1 MKHPFRPVAFW
12 QSALMTLPDSSFF
25 DLLRSILGSVKTPY
39 NKQNL
44 IEELSR
50 FITRP
55 EIQETMAAY
64 IDNNDR
70 KIIAAIALLSEPVP
84 GELESF
90 FTGEYSYTELQSMLL
105 NLEERL
111 IIYRFKDNNVQ
122 RIALNPRLE
131 NILAPHAA
139 NTGILFPALTINET
153 AASEG
158 GSEDGSKD
166 KPKDRNENSPAGGS
180 ESAAGTADISSGT
193 LNGRTLAALFAYL
206 VNSDMQIRDEGNG
219 KGLTFAFRKK
229 ATEQGKALFPGLDL
243 NAAIGGLLTLGIL
256 VRGEGEDRSSA
267 SITPDEARIAGFKA
281 LSDQERSEY
290 LAGSIALFLH
300 RGDIPPSYQYRNLL
314 RNTVSLIH
322 SLCSIAKDGS
332 ILPEAT
338 MIKLAELFRR
348 QEEGNWSSAEAIPP
362 ASVLLQSL
370 VMVGVFSVVTIGG
383 VNCYKPVNP
392 SLPSNSSKAKNPS
405 IAMDSGFSCVLYPEI
420 DFADALDLAAFSTVE
435 ETGTTVRFSLS
446 RDSAV
451 GGFNRGYTAEF
462 LWELLDRLSGGRT
475 PEALKWNL
483 DDWAKRWQEVSLNQG
498 VILTLSGERSYLA
511 KTEPLASMIKQ
522 CLAPG
527 VFLLNASVEDAAGA
541 LRDAGVDII
550 ARPEVKKK
558 ALSSYF
564 SPLGKSEAIPLPE
577 KSLDE
582 PSAEHANIVEQIKER
597 FRLALEKMKLTK
609 QEQEE
614 LESRIERR
622 VVVSET
628 QLKDIS
634 LRYEK
639 LEARSLDYVGKT
651 GIVRQ
656 AISTGSILELSCLTG
671 EKILGVPE
679 TLDKKGTDMIITIR
693 PREGGEPIKL
703 PLGKISLVRRI
714 KQSIFGA

>member
-1 MKHPFRPVAFW
+1 
-12 QSALMTLPDSSFF
+12 MTLPDSAFF

-50 FITRP
+50 FIARP

-90 FTGEYSYTELQSMLL
+90 FTGEYSYTELQGMLL

-111 IIYRFKDNNVQ
+111 IIYRFRDNNVL

-139 NTGILFPALTINET
+139 NTGILFPALTLNEAERT
-153 AASEG
+153 ESAPSSG
-158 GSEDGSKD
+158 L
-166 KPKDRNENSPAGGS
+166 
-180 ESAAGTADISSGT
+180 ESAADTEGASHDAPVTSGAW
-193 LNGRTLAALFAYL
+193 NGRTLAALVAYL
-206 VNSDMQIRDEGNG
+206 LNSDMQVREDGAG

-229 ATEQGKALFPGLDL
+229 ATEQGKTLFPGMDI
-243 NAAIGGLLTLGIL
+243 NAAIGGLLTLGLLI
-256 VRGEGEDRSSA
+256 REGDDRLST
-267 SITPDEARIAGFKA
+267 SIAPDEAKIAGFKA
-281 LSDQERSEY
+281 LPDQERSEY
-290 LAGSIALFLH
+290 MAGGVALFLH
-300 RGDIPPSYQYRNLL
+300 RGDLPPPFQYRNLL
-314 RNTVSLIH
+314 KNTVSLIH
-322 SLCSIAKDGS
+322 ALCSIAKDGS
-332 ILPEAT
+332 VLPEAT

-348 QEEGNWSSAEAIPP
+348 QEEANWISADAIPP
-362 ASVLLQSL
+362 ASVLLRSL
-370 VMVGVFSVVTIGG
+370 VMVGVFSTTTIDGIA
-383 VNCYKPVNP
+383 CYKPVNSP
-392 SLPSNSSKAKNPS
+392 TNSDSSTGSHPP

-420 DFADALDLAAFSTVE
+420 SFADALDLAAFSTVE
-435 ETGTTVRFSLS
+435 ETGTTVRFTLS

-451 GGFNRGYTAEF
+451 GGFNRGYTAKF
-462 LWELLDRLSGGRT
+462 LWELLYRLSGGRT
-475 PEALKWNL
+475 PDALKWNL
-483 DDWAKRWQEVSLNQG
+483 DDWEKRWQEVSLNHG
-498 VILTLSGERSYLA
+498 VILTLSGERGYLA
-511 KTEPLASMIKQ
+511 RTEPLASMVKQ
-522 CLAPG
+522 ILAPG
-527 VFLLNASVEDAAGA
+527 VFLLSASVEEAASA

-558 ALSSYF
+558 TSALLF
-564 SPLGKSEAIPLPE
+564 APLGKPEAIPLPE

-582 PSAEHANIVEQIKER
+582 PAEETANSVEQLKEK
-597 FRLALEKMKLTK
+597 FRHALEKMKLTK

-656 AISTGSILELSCLTG
+656 AISTGSILELNCLTG
-671 EKILGVPE
+671 EKILGIPE
-679 TLDKKGTDMIITIR
+679 SLDKKGTDMIITIR
-693 PREGGEPIKL
+693 PREGGEPVKL
-703 PLGKISLVRRI
+703 ALGKVSLVRRI
-714 KQSIFGA
+714 KQSIFGV

>member
-1 MKHPFRPVAFW
+1 MI
-12 QSALMTLPDSSFF
+12 LPDNAFF

-50 FITRP
+50 FIARP

-111 IIYRFKDNNVQ
+111 IIYRFRDNNNL

-139 NTGILFPALTINET
+139 NTGILFPALPINDAEIS
-153 AASEG
+153 APSSASG
-158 GSEDGSKD
+158 
-166 KPKDRNENSPAGGS
+166 A
-180 ESAAGTADISSGT
+180 ESAVHDAQVTSGT

-206 VNSDMQIRDEGNG
+206 LNSDVQVKDDGSG
-219 KGLTFAFRKK
+219 KGMAFVFRKR
-229 ATEQGKALFPGLDL
+229 AVEQGKTLFPGMDI
-243 NAAIGGLLTLGIL
+243 NAAIGGLIILGLLI
-256 VRGEGEDRSSA
+256 RDGEDRSSA
-267 SITPDEARIAGFKA
+267 SIAPDEAKIAEFKT

-290 LAGSIALFLH
+290 LAGGISLFLH
-300 RGDIPPSYQYRNLL
+300 RGDIPSSFQYRNLL
-314 RNTVSLIH
+314 KNTVCLIH
-322 SLCSIAKDGS
+322 ALCSIAKEGNDFS
-332 ILPEAT
+332 EAT

-348 QEEGNWSSAEAIPP
+348 QEEANWSSADAVPP
-362 ASVLLQSL
+362 AVVLLQSL
-370 VMVGVFSVVTIGG
+370 VMVGVFAVTTIGG
-383 VNCYKPVNP
+383 VICYKPVNSPIP
-392 SLPSNSSKAKNPS
+392 SDSSTAKDHPP

-420 DFADALDLAAFSTVE
+420 SFAEALDLAAFSTVE
-435 ETGTTVRFSLS
+435 ETGTTVRFTLS

-462 LWELLDRLSGGRT
+462 LWELLSRLSGGRT
-475 PEALKWNL
+475 PDALKWNL
-483 DDWAKRWQEVSLNQG
+483 DDWEKRWQEVSLNQG
-498 VILTLSGERSYLA
+498 VILTLGGERGYLA
-511 KTEPLASMIKQ
+511 GTEPLASMIKQ
-522 CLAPG
+522 SLAPG
-527 VFLLNASVEDAAGA
+527 VFLLSASVEEAAAA

-550 ARPEVKKK
+550 ARPEIKKK
-558 ALSSYF
+558 SSALF
-564 SPLGKSEAIPLPE
+564 FTPLRKPETISLPE
-577 KSLDE
+577 RSLDA
-582 PSAEHANIVEQIKER
+582 PPAETATAVEQLKER
-597 FRLALEKMKLTK
+597 FRLTLAKMKLTK

-622 VVVSET
+622 VVVNET
-628 QLKDIS
+628 QLKDVS

-656 AISTGSILELSCLTG
+656 AISTGSLLELSCLNG
-671 EKILGVPE
+671 EKILGIPE
-679 TLDKKGTDMIITIR
+679 NLDKKGNEMIITIR
-693 PREGGEPIKL
+693 HREGGEPIKL
-703 PLGKISLVRRI
+703 ALGKISLVRRI
-714 KQSIFGA
+714 KQSIFGV

>member
-12 QSALMTLPDSSFF
+12 QSALMTLPDSAFF

-50 FITRP
+50 FIARP

-139 NTGILFPALTINET
+139 NTGILFPALTVNE
-153 AASEG
+153 AAG
-158 GSEDGSKD
+158 A
-166 KPKDRNENSPAGGS
+166 PKDGTES
-180 ESAAGTADISSGT
+180 ETEGAAAQDPQITSGT

-206 VNSDMQIRDEGNG
+206 INSDMQVRDEGNG

-256 VRGEGEDRSSA
+256 VREGEDRSSA
-267 SITPDEARIAGFKA
+267 SIAPDEARIAGFKA

-300 RGDIPPSYQYRNLL
+300 RGDIPPAYQYRSLL
-314 RNTVSLIH
+314 RNTVGLVH

-332 ILPEAT
+332 VLPEAT

-348 QEEGNWSSAEAIPP
+348 QEEANWSSSDAIPP
-362 ASVLLQSL
+362 ASLLLQSL
-370 VMVGVFSVVTIGG
+370 VMVGVFSVVTVGG

-392 SLPSNSSKAKNPS
+392 RTSSDSSTAKHPP

-420 DFADALDLAAFSTVE
+420 SFTDALDLAAFSTVE

-475 PEALKWNL
+475 PDALKWNL

-522 CLAPG
+522 SLAPG
-527 VFLLNASVEDAAGA
+527 VFLLNASVEDAADA

-550 ARPEVKKK
+550 ARPETKKK
-558 ALSSYF
+558 ALASYF
-564 SPLGKSEAIPLPE
+564 SSLGKSEAIPLPA
-577 KSLDE
+577 KSMDVPL
-582 PSAEHANIVEQIKER
+582 AEDANAVEQIKEK

-671 EKILGVPE
+671 EKILGIPE
-679 TLDKKGTDMIITIR
+679 SLDKKGTDMIITIR

-703 PLGKISLVRRI
+703 ALGKISLVRRI